1 MKPSTKKAAPGS
13 LVVVR
18 TMPPGLTTG
27 LPESDQ
33 KAIRE
38 IVGKPILL
46 VEYDDDGRAELE
58 FTDAT
63 GAVHF
68 IYVNPKFIEAVP

>member
-1 MKPSTKKAAPGS
+1 MEPTTNKAPPGS
-13 LVVVR
+13 LVVLKKL
-18 TMPPGLTTG
+18 PPGLTRG
-27 LPESDQ
+27 LPRSDQ

-38 IVGKPILL
+38 IVGKPIRL

-58 FTDAT
+58 FTDES

-68 IYVNPKFIEAVP
+68 IYVNPVFLEAAR